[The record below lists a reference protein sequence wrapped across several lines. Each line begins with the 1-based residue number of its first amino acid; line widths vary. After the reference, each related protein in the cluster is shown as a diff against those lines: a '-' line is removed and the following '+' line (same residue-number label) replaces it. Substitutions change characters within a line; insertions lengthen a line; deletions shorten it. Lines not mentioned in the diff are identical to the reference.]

1 LDWRLFHLLQ
11 VHPRHPPP
19 SLPRHPFFLLK
30 LTGQQTKSAQDQEQ
44 WESERAILVSKR
56 LESEAHGSVMRE
68 RMLTLKLELRS
79 LKDSLQAITEQ
90 VKNENKQLASTLKM
104 LQNAVQ
110 KGAIQHQEEMM
121 DLTSSYRKELSERR
135 YASNLDFLDFL
146 T

>member
-1 LDWRLFHLLQ
+1 
-11 VHPRHPPP
+11 
-19 SLPRHPFFLLK
+19 
-30 LTGQQTKSAQDQEQ
+30 
-44 WESERAILVSKR
+44 
-56 LESEAHGSVMRE
+56 MRE